1 MIGSKLVY
9 RNGKVG
15 VVENAYLI
23 GDDAMLVYVVFE
35 IDTGSRVYVTESEVD
50 RQVVNERR

>member
-15 VVENAYLI
+15 VVENTHLI

>member
-15 VVENAYLI
+15 VVENTYLI

-35 IDTGSRVYVTESEVD
+35 NDTGSRVYVNESEVD
-50 RQVVNERR
+50 KVVVDG

>member
-9 RNGKVG
+9 RIGKVG
-15 VVENAYLI
+15 VVENTYLI

-50 RQVVNERR
+50 KVVVDG

>member
-15 VVENAYLI
+15 VVENTYLI

>member
-15 VVENAYLI
+15 VVENTYLI
-23 GDDAMLVYVVFE
+23 GNLTITIKTMRMVKV
-35 IDTGSRVYVTESEVD
+35 I
-50 RQVVNERR
+50 

>member
-1 MIGSKLVY
+1 MIGSKIVY

-15 VVENAYLI
+15 VVENTYLI

-35 IDTGSRVYVTESEVD
+35 IDTTRVYVNESEVD
-50 RQVVNERR
+50 KVVVDG